1 MKSPKPIEFL
11 SRRSRAHDGSVN
23 DGKADRIESVSS
35 QRRQRT
41 NLLVEG
47 GGRSEGLAQVD
58 VLQRH
63 LLDVAV
69 QLRHLNGQPIDARL
83 QLLRSSSFR
92 KKNTTRSSFKLGIY
106 SQNDHHRH
114 QILTNVLT

>member
-92 KKNTTRSSFKLGIY
+92 KKKTQLGQALNLVFIVKTIITDIRY
-106 SQNDHHRH
+106 LQMC
-114 QILTNVLT
+114 